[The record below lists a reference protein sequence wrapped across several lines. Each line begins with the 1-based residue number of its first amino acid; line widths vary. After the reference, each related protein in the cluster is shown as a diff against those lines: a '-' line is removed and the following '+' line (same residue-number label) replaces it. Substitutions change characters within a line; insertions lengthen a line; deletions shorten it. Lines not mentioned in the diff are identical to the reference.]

1 MTEAK
6 GKITEAEVEAEAA
19 KSKLAERGDKG
30 SADEMPRE
38 KGLKEGKAK
47 SEAKAR

>member
-19 KSKLAERGDKG
+19 KSKSPERGDKG
-30 SADEMPRE
+30 RTDEMPRE
-38 KGLKEGKAK
+38 KGLRESKAK